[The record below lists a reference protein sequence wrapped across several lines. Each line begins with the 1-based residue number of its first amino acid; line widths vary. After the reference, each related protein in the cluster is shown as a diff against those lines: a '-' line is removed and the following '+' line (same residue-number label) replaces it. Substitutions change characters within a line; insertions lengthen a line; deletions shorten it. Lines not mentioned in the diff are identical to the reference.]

1 MPDDAVP
8 NGGTKNGNAGGC
20 DMTIMTIKKIKRE
33 NIKST
38 TKRVNKEEF
47 EQFIANYPH
56 PLEKDI
62 CGISDPPLVS
72 YNDFKLGAWPKSIV
86 ASTFLYED
94 TPEDYY
100 YEPKEERK
108 YFIVENHEELL

>member
-1 MPDDAVP
+1 M
-8 NGGTKNGNAGGC
+8 
-20 DMTIMTIKKIKRE
+20 IIEKIKRE

-47 EQFIANYPH
+47 EQFIASYPR
-56 PLEKDI
+56 PLEKDV
-62 CGISDPPLVS
+62 CGISEPPLIS
-72 YNDFKLGAWPKSIV
+72 YNDFKLGIWPDSIV

-100 YEPKEERK
+100 YEPEEEHK
-108 YFIVENHEELL
+108 YFIVENYKKLL